1 MRLRVLSGTSF
12 GLKGHTV
19 SDTLKQSTHSE
30 TIAAAKVEGSAVFDP
45 RGERLGTIKD
55 VYINKRS
62 GAAEFV
68 SMADGGVFGIGEKHH
83 RLPWSALSYDNG
95 LGGYVT
101 SLEKATLKAG
111 PAFADDLK
119 GEDVDWRREVTEYY
133 GRLSP
138 QPGGAAGLDDNATHL
153 PHARRIDPPKNPGK
167 KTDQLADK
175 GDRAENRQEALL
187 DEGVEESFPAS
198 DPVSVKRIT

>member
-1 MRLRVLSGTSF
+1 
-12 GLKGHTV
+12 V
-19 SDTLKQSTHSE
+19 SDTLKQSTHSP

-45 RGERLGTIKD
+45 RGERIGTIKD
-55 VYINKRS
+55 IYINKRT
-62 GAAEFV
+62 GEAEFV

-83 RLPWSALSYDNG
+83 RLPWSALSYDND

-101 SLEKATLKAG
+101 GLEKATLKAG
-111 PAFADDLK
+111 PVFADDLA
-119 GEDVDWRREVTEYY
+119 GEDVDWRKEVSEYY

-153 PHARRIDPPKNPGK
+153 PHARRIDPPADDE
-167 KTDQLADK
+167 KTDHLAEK
-175 GDRAENRQEALL
+175 ADRAENRQEALL